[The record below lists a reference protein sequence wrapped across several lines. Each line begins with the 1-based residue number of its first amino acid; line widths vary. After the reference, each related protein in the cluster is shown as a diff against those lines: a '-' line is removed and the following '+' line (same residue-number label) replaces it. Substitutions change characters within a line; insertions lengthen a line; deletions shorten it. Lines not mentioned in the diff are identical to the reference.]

1 MKAHLMYRDQDFL
14 FDGDLPWGS
23 DGLIDDLELKTL
35 FAAMAHDDGFL
46 FDVVQTAV
54 MTSLR
59 EPQQITYRQDVL
71 RDCVANP
78 DTVRELYRVSIEAIE
93 TKKRSQFGLFVYPDA
108 MLMTALDLMQAF
120 MSVLLKLRDLADL
133 SIGRF
138 RSEGFITFFTMI
150 QRELAD
156 EYLKTLRRHLTE
168 LEFRKGTLISAA
180 LGRGNKG
187 TSYILR
193 MPDQAEGNVLK
204 RFFGR
209 KPPSL
214 TFHIA
219 ERDDAGA
226 RALSVLRVRGINLA
240 ADAVAQSVDHVLS
253 FFRMLRSELA
263 FYLGCL
269 NLISDLDAKNRP
281 VCYPVPSPVQ
291 ERRHSCMGLYD
302 VCLSLR
308 IQTVV
313 PNDAHA
319 DGADLI
325 LVTGANEGGK
335 STFLRS
341 IGLAQMM
348 MQAGMVVGATSFGAN
363 VCDGLFTH
371 YKREED
377 ASMTSG
383 KFDEELLRMNAIA
396 EHVSPDSV
404 VLFNESFA
412 ATNEREG
419 SEVARQIVQ
428 ALVGRHVKVFFV
440 THMYEFSHGLY
451 EAMKD
456 QAVFLRADRR
466 EGGKRTFKVSP
477 GEPLQTSF
485 GEDLYTQIFPDYGQM
500 AKEAASDG

>member
-14 FDGDLPWGS
+14 VDGDLPWGS

-253 FFRMLRSELA
+253 FFVC
-263 FYLGCL
+263 FGL
-269 NLISDLDAKNRP
+269 NWPSISVA
-281 VCYPVPSPVQ
+281 SI
-291 ERRHSCMGLYD
+291 
-302 VCLSLR
+302 LS
-308 IQTVV
+308 
-313 PNDAHA
+313 
-319 DGADLI
+319 
-325 LVTGANEGGK
+325 
-335 STFLRS
+335 
-341 IGLAQMM
+341 
-348 MQAGMVVGATSFGAN
+348 ATSTPKIGPCAIRFPRQYKSAGIRVWVFMTY
-363 VCDGLFTH
+363 VCRCGSRPLFPTM
-371 YKREED
+371 RTQTE
-377 ASMTSG
+377 
-383 KFDEELLRMNAIA
+383 
-396 EHVSPDSV
+396 
-404 VLFNESFA
+404 
-412 ATNEREG
+412 
-419 SEVARQIVQ
+419 QI
-428 ALVGRHVKVFFV
+428 
-440 THMYEFSHGLY
+440 
-451 EAMKD
+451 
-456 QAVFLRADRR
+456 
-466 EGGKRTFKVSP
+466 
-477 GEPLQTSF
+477 
-485 GEDLYTQIFPDYGQM
+485 
-500 AKEAASDG
+500 

>member
-1 MKAHLMYRDQDFL
+1 
-14 FDGDLPWGS
+14 
-23 DGLIDDLELKTL
+23 
-35 FAAMAHDDGFL
+35 MAHDDVFL
-46 FDVVQTAV
+46 FDVAQKAV

-59 EPQQITYRQDVL
+59 DPQQIHYRQDVL
-71 RDCVANP
+71 RDCMANP
-78 DTVRELYRVSIEAIE
+78 DTVRELYRLSIEAIE
-93 TKKRSQFGLFVYPDA
+93 TKKKSRFGLFVYPDA
-108 MLMTALDLMQAF
+108 MLTTARQLMHALLS
-120 MSVLLKLRDLADL
+120 MLLKLRDVADL
-133 SIGRF
+133 STGQF
-138 RSEGFITFFTMI
+138 HSQGFLTFFTMV

-156 EYLKTLRRHLTE
+156 EYVESLRVGLKG
-168 LEFRKGTLISAA
+168 LEFRGGTLISAG
-180 LGRGNKG
+180 LGKGNKG
-187 TSYILR
+187 ISYILHK
-193 MPDQAEGNVLK
+193 PHQAEGDLLK

-209 KPPSL
+209 KSPSL

-226 RALSVLRVRGINLA
+226 RALSELRIRGTNLA
-240 ADAVAQSVDHVLS
+240 ADAVAQSAEHVLS
-253 FFRMLRSELA
+253 FFRMLQTELA

-269 NLISDLDAKNRP
+269 NLINDLHAKGRP
-281 VCYPVPSPVQ
+281 VCYPVPAPVH
-291 ERRHSCMGLYD
+291 ERRHSCAGLYD

-308 IQTVV
+308 IQAVV
-313 PNDAHA
+313 PNDAQA

-348 MQAGMVVGATSFGAN
+348 MQAGMVVGAMSFGAN
-363 VCDGLFTH
+363 VCEGVFTH

-396 EHVSPDSV
+396 KHVRPGSV

-412 ATNEREG
+412 ATNEHEG

-428 ALVGRHVKVFFV
+428 ALVGRRVKVFFV

-451 EAMKD
+451 ETMKEGS
-456 QAVFLRADRR
+456 VFLRAERR
-466 EGGKRTFKVSP
+466 EGGKRTFKISP
-477 GEPLQTSF
+477 GVPLQTSF
-485 GEDLYTQIFPDYGQM
+485 GEDLYRWIFTDDGHVVM
-500 AKEAASDG
+500 EAAPAR